1 MVVLQF
7 GLQKMHGKFRS
18 KCWANTGY
26 VRVSLKYGWMRSN
39 MVGMDGSV
47 EMWESEVGVS
57 KKYREDE
64 RGKRKS
70 QNSSDD
76 DTNGRRGGKWEG
88 GEMR

>member
-1 MVVLQF
+1 
-7 GLQKMHGKFRS
+7 
-18 KCWANTGY
+18 
-26 VRVSLKYGWMRSN
+26 
-39 MVGMDGSV
+39 MDGSV